1 MPVKIGFDK
10 SNPCNQEYMTIDKIR
25 NFCIIAHIDHGKSTL
40 ADRFLEYTEAIPKR
54 EMKDQMLDD
63 MELERERGI
72 TIKSHPVQMRYHSKN
87 GEEYLLN
94 LIDTPGHVDFTY
106 EVSRS
111 IAACEGALLLIDA
124 SQGIQAQTLS
134 NLYLALENDLTIIPV
149 INKIDIPDVDVERVK
164 NQIKELMGIDCSDI
178 LFASGKIGIGISEIF
193 EAVVNRIPPPGG
205 NPDAPL
211 KSLIFDSMFDSY
223 RGVIVYVR
231 IFDGVLKE
239 KDRIALFSNKKIYE
253 VDEVGILQMKKKR
266 LKQLNPGDVGYIIPG
281 AKNLEDIKVGDT
293 IFNVNIPIN
302 KPLGGYKE
310 VKPMLFA
317 GFYPVN
323 NADYENLKNSLAK
336 LKLNDSSIFY
346 EPDSSDALGFGFR
359 CGFLG
364 LLHKEVIQQR
374 LEREYNLEI
383 ITTIPNVKYLVYKKD
398 SEKIYVDNPSHLPE
412 IGMIQK
418 IEEPYVKAQ
427 IITPVEYIGN
437 VLKISKERRGILEK
451 TEYLDKGSVVLNV
464 KFPFSEIIFDF
475 YDKLK
480 SVSKGY
486 ASFDYEY
493 SNYQESELVKVD
505 ILINGIAVDALS
517 LIIHKHKAYNW
528 GKNICDKMKKII
540 PRQLYEVVIQAA
552 VGSKVIARESVK
564 PLRKNVTGKCY
575 GGDVTRKRKLL
586 EKQKLGKKRMKR
598 LGKIDIPQEA
608 FLIVYGA

>member
-1 MPVKIGFDK
+1 
-10 SNPCNQEYMTIDKIR
+10 
-25 NFCIIAHIDHGKSTL
+25 
-40 ADRFLEYTEAIPKR
+40 
-54 EMKDQMLDD
+54 
-63 MELERERGI
+63 
-72 TIKSHPVQMRYHSKN
+72 
-87 GEEYLLN
+87 
-94 LIDTPGHVDFTY
+94 
-106 EVSRS
+106 
-111 IAACEGALLLIDA
+111 LIDA

-149 INKIDIPDVDVERVK
+149 INKIDIPNVDVERVK
-164 NQIKELMGIDCSDI
+164 NQIKELMGIDYNEI
-178 LFASGKIGIGISEIF
+178 LFASGKLGIGISEIF
-193 EAVVNRIPPPGG
+193 EAVVNKIPPPKG

-223 RGVIVYVR
+223 RGVILYVR
-231 IFDGVLKE
+231 IFDGILKE

-253 VDEVGILQMKKKR
+253 VDEVGILQMRKKR
-266 LKQLNPGDVGYIIPG
+266 LKQLNPGEVGYIIPG

-293 IFNVNIPIN
+293 IFNVNIPIS
-302 KPLGGYKE
+302 KPLEGYKE

-323 NADYENLKNSLAK
+323 SADYENLKNSLAK

-398 SEKIYVDNPSHLPE
+398 GEKIYVDNPSHLPE

-493 SNYQESELVKVD
+493 CNYQESELVKVD

-517 LIIHKHKAYNW
+517 LIVHKHKAYNW
-528 GKNICDKMKKII
+528 GKNICGKMKKII
-540 PRQLYEVVIQAA
+540 PRQLYEAVIQAA
-552 VGSKVIARESVK
+552 VGSKVIARESIK
-564 PLRKNVTGKCY
+564 PLRKNVIGKCY

-598 LGKIDIPQEA
+598 LGKIDIPKEA

>member
-1 MPVKIGFDK
+1 
-10 SNPCNQEYMTIDKIR
+10 MTIDKIR

-54 EMKDQMLDD
+54 EMKDQILDD

-72 TIKSHPVQMRYHSKN
+72 TIKSHPIQMRYHSKN

-134 NLYLALENDLTIIPV
+134 NLYLALENDLKIIPV
-149 INKIDIPDVDVERVK
+149 INKIDIPDVNVERVK
-164 NQIKELMGIDCSDI
+164 NQIKELIGVDCNEI
-178 LFASGKIGIGISEIF
+178 LFASGKFGIGISEIF
-193 EAVVNRIPPPGG
+193 EAVVNRIPPPEG

-302 KPLGGYKE
+302 ESLGGYKE
-310 VKPMLFA
+310 IKPMLFA

-517 LIIHKHKAYNW
+517 LIVHKHKAYNW

>member
-1 MPVKIGFDK
+1 
-10 SNPCNQEYMTIDKIR
+10 MTIDKIR

-54 EMKDQMLDD
+54 EMKDQILDD

-72 TIKSHPVQMRYHSKN
+72 TIKSHPIQMRYHSKN

-124 SQGIQAQTLS
+124 SKGIQAQTLS
-134 NLYLALENDLTIIPV
+134 NLYLALENDLTIVPV
-149 INKIDIPDVDVERVK
+149 INKIDIPNVDVERVK
-164 NQIKELMGIDCSDI
+164 NQIKELIGIDYNEI
-178 LFASGKIGIGISEIF
+178 LFASGKFGIGISEIF
-193 EAVVNRIPPPGG
+193 EAVVNRIPPPKG
-205 NPDAPL
+205 NPNAPL

-266 LKQLNPGDVGYIIPG
+266 LKQLNPGEVGYIIPG

-323 NADYENLKNSLAK
+323 SADYENLKNSLAK

-383 ITTIPNVKYLVYKKD
+383 ITTIPNVKYLVYDKNG
-398 SEKIYVDNPSHLPE
+398 EKIYVDNPSHLPE

-451 TEYLDKGSVVLNV
+451 TEYLDKGSVVLNF

-493 SNYQESELVKVD
+493 YNYQESELAKVD
-505 ILINGIAVDALS
+505 VLINGITVDALS
-517 LIIHKHKAYNW
+517 LIVHKHKAYNW

-552 VGSKVIARESVK
+552 VGSKVIARESIK
-564 PLRKNVTGKCY
+564 PLRKNVTNKCY
-575 GGDVTRKRKLL
+575 GGDITRKRKLL

>member
-1 MPVKIGFDK
+1 
-10 SNPCNQEYMTIDKIR
+10 MTIDKIR

-40 ADRFLEYTEAIPKR
+40 ADRFLEYTEAVPKR
-54 EMKDQMLDD
+54 EMKDQILDN

-72 TIKSHPVQMRYHSKN
+72 TIKSHPIQMRYHSKN

-134 NLYLALENDLTIIPV
+134 NLYLALENDLTVIPV
-149 INKIDIPDVDVERVK
+149 INKIDIPNVDIERVK
-164 NQIKELMGIDCSDI
+164 SQIKELIGIDYNEI
-178 LFASGKIGIGISEIF
+178 LFASGKFGIGISEIF
-193 EAVVNRIPPPGG
+193 EAVVNKIPPPKG

-223 RGVIVYVR
+223 RGVILYVR
-231 IFDGVLKE
+231 IFDGILKE

-253 VDEVGILQMKKKR
+253 VDEVGILQMRKKR
-266 LKQLNPGDVGYIIPG
+266 LKQLNPGEVGYIIPG

-293 IFNVNIPIN
+293 IFNANIPIS
-302 KPLGGYKE
+302 KPLEGYKE
-310 VKPMLFA
+310 IKPMLFA

-323 NADYENLKNSLAK
+323 SADYENLKNSLAK

-383 ITTIPNVKYLVYKKD
+383 ITTIPNVKYLVYKKNG
-398 SEKIYVDNPSHLPE
+398 EKIYVDNPSHLPE

-493 SNYQESELVKVD
+493 FNYQESELVKVD

-517 LIIHKHKAYNW
+517 LIVHRQKAYKW
-528 GKNICDKMKKII
+528 GKNICGKMKKII
-540 PRQLYEVVIQAA
+540 PRQLYEAVIQAA
-552 VGSKVIARESVK
+552 VGSKVIARESIK
-564 PLRKNVTGKCY
+564 PLRKNVIGKCY

-598 LGKIDIPQEA
+598 LGKIDIPKEA

>member
-1 MPVKIGFDK
+1 
-10 SNPCNQEYMTIDKIR
+10 MTIDKIR

-54 EMKDQMLDD
+54 EMKDQILDD

-72 TIKSHPVQMRYHSKN
+72 TIKSHPIQMRYHSKN

-124 SQGIQAQTLS
+124 SKGIQAQTLS
-134 NLYLALENDLTIIPV
+134 NLYLALENDLTIVPV
-149 INKIDIPDVDVERVK
+149 INKIDIPNVDVERVK
-164 NQIKELMGIDCSDI
+164 NQIKELIGIDYNEI
-178 LFASGKIGIGISEIF
+178 LFASGKFGIGISEIF
-193 EAVVNRIPPPGG
+193 EAVVNRIPPPKG
-205 NPDAPL
+205 NPNAPL

-266 LKQLNPGDVGYIIPG
+266 LKQLNPGEVGYIIPG

-323 NADYENLKNSLAK
+323 SADYENLKNSLAK

-383 ITTIPNVKYLVYKKD
+383 ITTIPNVKYLVYDKNG
-398 SEKIYVDNPSHLPE
+398 EKIYVDNPSHLPE
-412 IGMIQK
+412 IGKIQK

-451 TEYLDKGSVVLNV
+451 TEYLDKGSVVLNF

-493 SNYQESELVKVD
+493 YNYQESELAKVD
-505 ILINGIAVDALS
+505 VLINGITVDALS
-517 LIIHKHKAYNW
+517 LIVHKHKAYNW

-552 VGSKVIARESVK
+552 VGSKVIARESIK
-564 PLRKNVTGKCY
+564 PLRKNVTNKCY
-575 GGDVTRKRKLL
+575 GGDITRKRKLL

>member
-1 MPVKIGFDK
+1 
-10 SNPCNQEYMTIDKIR
+10 MTIDKIR

-40 ADRFLEYTEAIPKR
+40 ADRFLEYTEAVPKR
-54 EMKDQMLDD
+54 EMKDQILDD

-72 TIKSHPVQMRYHSKN
+72 TIKSHPIQMRYHSKN

-149 INKIDIPDVDVERVK
+149 INKIDIPNVDVERVK
-164 NQIKELMGIDCSDI
+164 NQIKELIGIDCNEI
-178 LFASGKIGIGISEIF
+178 LFASGKFGIGISEIF
-193 EAVVNRIPPPGG
+193 EAVVNKIPPPKG

-223 RGVIVYVR
+223 RGVILYVR
-231 IFDGVLKE
+231 IFDGILKE

-253 VDEVGILQMKKKR
+253 VDEVGILQMRKKR
-266 LKQLNPGDVGYIIPG
+266 LKQLNPGEVGYIIPG

-293 IFNVNIPIN
+293 IFNANIPIN
-302 KPLGGYKE
+302 KPLEGYKE

-323 NADYENLKNSLAK
+323 SADYENLKNSLAK

-398 SEKIYVDNPSHLPE
+398 GEKIYVDNPSHLPE

-493 SNYQESELVKVD
+493 FNYQESELVKVD

-517 LIIHKHKAYNW
+517 LIVHKQKAYKW
-528 GKNICDKMKKII
+528 GKNICGKMKKII
-540 PRQLYEVVIQAA
+540 PRQLYEAVIQAA
-552 VGSKVIARESVK
+552 VGSKVIARESIK
-564 PLRKNVTGKCY
+564 PLRKNVIGKCY

-598 LGKIDIPQEA
+598 LGKIDIPKEA

>member
-1 MPVKIGFDK
+1 
-10 SNPCNQEYMTIDKIR
+10 MTIDKIR

-54 EMKDQMLDD
+54 EMKDQILDD

-124 SQGIQAQTLS
+124 SKGIQAQTLS
-134 NLYLALENDLTIIPV
+134 NLYLALENDLTIVPV
-149 INKIDIPDVDVERVK
+149 INKIDIPNVDVERVK
-164 NQIKELMGIDCSDI
+164 NQIKELIGIDYNEI
-178 LFASGKIGIGISEIF
+178 LFASGKFGIGISEIF
-193 EAVVNRIPPPGG
+193 EAVVNRIPPPKG
-205 NPDAPL
+205 NPNAPL

-266 LKQLNPGDVGYIIPG
+266 LKQLNPGEVGYIIPG

-323 NADYENLKNSLAK
+323 SADYENLKNSLAK

-383 ITTIPNVKYLVYKKD
+383 ITTIPNVKYLVYDKNG
-398 SEKIYVDNPSHLPE
+398 EKIYVDNPSHLPE

-451 TEYLDKGSVVLNV
+451 TEYLDKGSVVLNF

-493 SNYQESELVKVD
+493 YNYQESELAKVD
-505 ILINGIAVDALS
+505 VLINGITVDALS
-517 LIIHKHKAYNW
+517 LIVHKHKAYNW

-552 VGSKVIARESVK
+552 VGSKVIARESIK
-564 PLRKNVTGKCY
+564 PLRKNVTNKCY
-575 GGDVTRKRKLL
+575 GGDITRKRKLL

>member
-1 MPVKIGFDK
+1 
-10 SNPCNQEYMTIDKIR
+10 MTIDKIR

-164 NQIKELMGIDCSDI
+164 NQIKELMGIDCNEI
-178 LFASGKIGIGISEIF
+178 LFASGKFGIGISEIF

-398 SEKIYVDNPSHLPE
+398 SEKIYVDNPSRLPE

-517 LIIHKHKAYNW
+517 LIVHKHKAYNW